1 MSAPSRT
8 EAEAGILGA
17 VTYSDEFWHILDV
30 IRPEHFFE
38 PRHARI
44 WLAVLDLRNR
54 NMSPTVPALIE
65 SACASAEY
73 LEELASF
80 PALGPELRHC
90 VKLVLDTY
98 QRREMIRLCEE
109 LKARAMGGEGY
120 TEPAEILADAEA
132 ALSALSRSCGGVDA
146 WQGMDQIGFDLIHS
160 IRDSLASNKPRG
172 LPTGIL
178 RLDTFMGGMRPGDLV
193 IVAGASSMGKTCLA
207 RNIAYNVAR
216 AGGKVA
222 FFSQEMSEEQI
233 GMRTLTAEAR
243 RAGAAIVPYRDI
255 DNLTVL
261 PRDLDALED
270 VAKDFTGRM
279 AIDPSGSLTALDIR
293 IRCRAAEKRLQ
304 GLDLIVIDYLQIM
317 NIGGVKG
324 ANFSV
329 AVGRVTSALKALA
342 KEFGVPVL
350 LLSQLS
356 RLKDKTDK
364 RPALDD
370 LRDSGSIEQDADK
383 VIAVYREH
391 YYVSRAEPDRQDVQE
406 HYDWEKTCRTLKNK
420 VEANVIKN
428 RMGRTG
434 SVDLWIDMETD
445 LVLSDVNEIARA
457 QVVPMHRGMA
467 E

>member
-1 MSAPSRT
+1 MSAPNRIDY
-8 EAEAGILGA
+8 EAGIIGA
-17 VTYSDEFWHILDV
+17 VMYDSDCWQTVEILK
-30 IRPEHFFE
+30 PEHFYD
-38 PRHARI
+38 PRHQRVWSVVLELRHRNLAPTEPALVECGCAPVEYLAE
-44 WLAVLDLRNR
+44 LAVC
-54 NMSPTVPALIE
+54 AL
-65 SACASAEY
+65 
-73 LEELASF
+73 F
-80 PALGPELRHC
+80 NPELRDA
-90 VKLVLDTY
+90 VKMVLDTY

-109 LKARAMGGEGY
+109 LKARALGGEGY
-120 TEPAEILADAEA
+120 VEPAEILADAEA
-132 ALSALSRSCGGVDA
+132 SLSNLSRSCGGVDA
-146 WQGMDQIGFDLIHS
+146 WQGMDQIGFDLIQS

-233 GMRTLTAEAR
+233 GMRTLTAEGR
-243 RAGAAIVPYRDI
+243 RAGVATVPYRDI

-279 AIDPSGSLTALDIR
+279 AIDPSGALTALDIR
-293 IRCRAAEKRLQ
+293 VRCRAAEKRLL

-317 NIGGVKG
+317 NIMGVKG

-342 KEFGVPVL
+342 KEFQVPVI

-391 YYVSRAEPDRQDVQE
+391 YYVSRAEPDRQDAE
-406 HYDWEKTCRTLKNK
+406 DHYEWEKKCRALRNK

-445 LVLSDVNEIARA
+445 LVLSDVNDLARA
-457 QVVPMHRGMA
+457 EVIPMNRGLP

>member
-1 MSAPSRT
+1 MTAPNRI
-8 EAEAGILGA
+8 EAEAGIIGA
-17 VTYSDEFWHILDV
+17 AMYSDEFWAILEP
-30 IRPEHFFE
+30 IRSEQFFDK
-38 PRHARI
+38 RHASMWAAI
-44 WLAVLDLRNR
+44 LSLRTR
-54 NMSPTVPALIE
+54 GMAATEPALIE
-65 SACASAEY
+65 SGCASAEY
-73 LEELASF
+73 IAEMAESAVF
-80 PALGPELRHC
+80 GPELRDC
-90 VKLVLDTY
+90 VKMVLDTY
-98 QRREMIRLCEE
+98 QRRELIRLCEE
-109 LKARAMGGEGY
+109 LKARALGGDGY
-120 TEPAEILADAEA
+120 VEPAEILADAEA
-132 ALSALSRSCGGVDA
+132 ALSNLSRSCGGVDA

-261 PRDLDALED
+261 PRDLDALEE

-293 IRCRAAEKRLQ
+293 IRCRAAEKRLG

-391 YYVSRAEPDRQDVQE
+391 YYVSRAEPDRQDVGE
-406 HYDWEKTCRTLKNK
+406 HYEWEKTCRTLKNK

-445 LVLSDVNEIARA
+445 LVLSDVNELARA
-457 QVVPMHRGMA
+457 QVVPMHRGQV

>member
-1 MSAPSRT
+1 MTAPNSRES
-8 EAEAGILGA
+8 EAAVIGA
-17 VTYSDEFWHILDV
+17 AMYSDDQWQAMEAL
-30 IRPEHFFE
+30 RPEHFFDR
-38 PRHARI
+38 RHARI
-44 WLAVLDLRNR
+44 WEEILSLRSKNMAPSEVAIIDAGCADEEYVEHLAG
-54 NMSPTVPALIE
+54 
-65 SACASAEY
+65 SAQ
-73 LEELASF
+73 F
-80 PALGPELRHC
+80 GPELR
-90 VKLVLDTY
+90 VAAKVILDTF

-109 LKARAMGGEGY
+109 LKARAFGGDGY
-120 TEPAEILADAEA
+120 VEPAEILADAEA
-132 ALSALSRSCGGVDA
+132 SISALSRSCGGVDA

-160 IRDSLASNKPRG
+160 IRDSIASNKPRG
-172 LPTGIL
+172 LPTGIA

-216 AGGKVA
+216 SGGKVA

-233 GMRTLTAEAR
+233 GMRTLTAEGR
-243 RAGAAIVPYRDI
+243 RSGAAQVAYRDI

-261 PRDLDALED
+261 PRDLDALEE
-270 VAKDFTGRM
+270 VAKEFTGRM

-293 IRCRAAEKRLQ
+293 LRCRAAEKRLR

-391 YYVSRAEPDRQDVQE
+391 YYVSRAEPDRQDVEE
-406 HYDWEKTCRTLKNK
+406 HYEWEKTCRALRNK

-445 LVLSDVNEIARA
+445 LVLSDANELARA
-457 QVVPMHRGMA
+457 EVIPMNRGA
-467 E
+467 SE

>member
-1 MSAPSRT
+1 MTAPNNRES
-8 EAEAGILGA
+8 EAAVIGA
-17 VTYSDEFWHILDV
+17 AMYSDDQWQAMEAL
-30 IRPEHFFE
+30 RPEHFFDR
-38 PRHARI
+38 RHARI
-44 WLAVLDLRNR
+44 WEEILSLRAKNMAPSEVAIIEAGCADEEYVEHLA
-54 NMSPTVPALIE
+54 E
-65 SACASAEY
+65 SAQ
-73 LEELASF
+73 F
-80 PALGPELRHC
+80 GPELRLAA
-90 VKLVLDTY
+90 KIILDTY
-98 QRREMIRLCEE
+98 QRRELIRLCEE
-109 LKARAMGGEGY
+109 LKSRAFGGDGY
-120 TEPAEILADAEA
+120 VEPAEILADAEA
-132 ALSALSRSCGGVDA
+132 ALSNLSRSCGGVDA

-243 RAGAAIVPYRDI
+243 RAGVANVPYQDI

-261 PRDLDALED
+261 PRDLDELED
-270 VAKDFTGRM
+270 TAKDFTNRM
-279 AIDPSGSLTALDIR
+279 VVDKTGALSALDIR
-293 IRCRAAEKRLQ
+293 IRCRSAEKRLR

-391 YYVSRAEPDRQDVQE
+391 YYVSRAEPDRQDVGE
-406 HYDWEKTCRTLKNK
+406 HYEWEKTCRAMKNK

-445 LVLSDVNEIARA
+445 LVLSDVNELARA
-457 QVVPMHRGMA
+457 QVVPMHRGMV